1 MGSFTIFKE
10 GSGVSDKLQQVYD
23 NLMSDPMFFTKQI
36 IGIKPW
42 AKQRKAIKTVMNLN
56 GENHSRTAIK
66 SCHGIGK
73 TFIAGNIA
81 LQFLYT
87 YKPSI
92 VVTTAPTFRQVE
104 KGIWK
109 EIRQSYGMARIPLGG
124 KLQDGAPTLQI
135 VKDQWY
141 AFGLATSD
149 SDKFQGLHE
158 ENILV
163 IVDEG
168 AGVPE
173 SIYNAIDGLLTS
185 MNAKLLIIGNPTSI
199 TGTFKKAF
207 SEPGWNKISIS
218 AFDTPNFKYY
228 NITEKEIANGTWQAI
243 MAAKNNWLP
252 LPKLVTPAWVADKYK
267 RWGPSSMLY
276 KTRVLGEF
284 DEVGTDT
291 LIPLAW
297 IETAV
302 ERNKELRV
310 ELNDKVS
317 IGADIAEFGRDN
329 SQVFVKT
336 GRKVLS
342 PFSFTKM
349 PVMQL
354 AGQLV
359 LLYNQH
365 QANTIK
371 IDTIGVGTGVEG
383 RLDELGL
390 NTIRVNV
397 AEAPGG
403 ITEEER
409 AKFINKRAQLYWAL
423 REQLDPDNIDA
434 IGLPDDEELVEELM
448 ATKFKVNSSGKIQIM
463 AKDEIKSEIGRS
475 PDKAD
480 ALMIACAPDNLLAKA
495 KEIKNAGVW

>member
-1 MGSFTIFKE
+1 M
-10 GSGVSDKLQQVYD
+10 DKMQQIYNNLQT
-23 NLMSDPMFFTKQI
+23 DPMFFPKQI

-42 AKQRKAIKTVMNLN
+42 SKQRQAIKRVMNLSGKYYN
-56 GENHSRTAIK
+56 KTAIK

-73 TFIAGNIA
+73 TFISGNIA

-124 KLQDGAPTLQI
+124 KLQDGAPNLQI

-163 IVDEG
+163 VVDES
-168 AGVPE
+168 AGVTE
-173 SIYNAIDGLLTS
+173 QIYTAIDGLLTS
-185 MNAKLLIIGNPTSI
+185 LNAKLLIIGNPTSI

-207 SEPGWNKISIS
+207 EEPGWNRISIS

-228 NITEKEIANGTWQAI
+228 GIEEKHIASGEWEEM
-243 MAAKNNWLP
+243 MAAKNNRLP
-252 LPKLVTPAWVADKYK
+252 FPKLVTPLWVADKYK
-267 RWGPSSMLY
+267 RWGPQSMLY
-276 KTRVLGEF
+276 KTRVLGQF
-284 DEVGTDT
+284 DEAGTDT

-297 IETAV
+297 VEAAI
-302 ERNKELRV
+302 ERNNEIVSTLS
-310 ELNDKVS
+310 DISS
-317 IGADIAEFGRDN
+317 IGCDVAEFGRDS
-329 SQVFVKT
+329 SQVFIKK
-336 GRKVLS
+336 GRKVL
-342 PFSFTKM
+342 PAYSFTKM
-349 PVMQL
+349 PIMQL
-354 AGQLV
+354 VGHLV
-359 LLYNQH
+359 QLYNSNQC
-365 QANTIK
+365 NNIK
-371 IDTIGVGTGVEG
+371 VDTIGVGTGVEG
-383 RLDELGL
+383 RLDELGIP
-390 NTIRVNV
+390 THRVNV

-409 AKFINKRAQLYWAL
+409 TKFINKRAQLYWSL
-423 REQLDPDNIDA
+423 REQLDPANPDA
-434 IGLPDDEELVEELM
+434 IGLPDDEELIEELM
-448 ATKFKVNSSGKIQIM
+448 ATKYKINSSGKIQIIP
-463 AKDEIKSEIGRS
+463 KDEIKQILGRS

-480 ALMIACAPDNLLAKA
+480 ALMIACSPDNLLSTTKVQQ
-495 KEIKNAGVW
+495 KAGVW